1 MLSRIVDRLINS
13 PLPHPKAI
21 LRSTLPNMGP
31 LPGYIQQR
39 NELFDELKQKHASEL
54 QQKDKPEIDIEIIED
69 NKDPVSMKVKAWETT
84 PAHLLRHV
92 DKGFASQVVVAK
104 IEDELWDLDR
114 PIEKPCKIRYV
125 PFSATE
131 GRMVFWHSS
140 AHILGEACE
149 CHFDCHLSHGPPVEE
164 GFFYD
169 MRIGEG

>member
-1 MLSRIVDRLINS
+1 M
-13 PLPHPKAI
+13 A
-21 LRSTLPNMGP
+21 

-39 NELFDELKQKHASEL
+39 NELFESLKQKYLGEL
-54 QQKDKPEIDIEIIED
+54 QQKERPEITIELAQDGKE
-69 NKDPVSMKVKAWETT
+69 PASMQIKAWETT
-84 PAHLLRHV
+84 PAHLLKHV

-104 IEDELWDLDR
+104 IDGELWDLDR
-114 PIEKPCKIRYV
+114 PIERACKVSYV

-149 CHFDCHLSHGPPVEE
+149 CHYNCHLSHGPPVEE

-169 MRIGEG
+169 MRIGDG